1 MPRLFVA
8 LDLPEPVKAGLEH
21 LCGGL
26 PGARWVRDRQFH
38 VTLAFLGEV
47 EGPLARRVAE
57 GLHGVRADPFP
68 LELRGVGHFPP
79 RGTPKVLWVGVDGG
93 PELLALHHRV
103 HSRLERL
110 GLQLEERRF
119 APHVTLAR
127 LVQPPLPELLRFMD
141 EHMAFREGPLPVT
154 DFQLM
159 SSVLGR
165 SGAQHRVEASY
176 PLFARRP
183 G

>member
-8 LDLPEPVKAGLEH
+8 LDLPESEKERLEA
-21 LCGGL
+21 LCSGV

-47 EGPLARRVAE
+47 SGPVAQAVSE

-68 LELRGVGHFPP
+68 LTLDGIGHFPP
-79 RGTPKVLWVGVDGG
+79 RGAPKVLWVGVDGG
-93 PELLALHHRV
+93 AELVQLHDRIK
-103 HSRLERL
+103 SRLKRL
-110 GLQLEERRF
+110 GVSIEERRF

-127 LVQPPLPELLRFMD
+127 LVHASLPELLRYM
-141 EHMAFREGPLPVT
+141 EAHMAFRAGPLPVT
-154 DFQLM
+154 DFQLY

-165 SGAQHRVEASY
+165 SGAQHTVEASY

-183 G
+183 E